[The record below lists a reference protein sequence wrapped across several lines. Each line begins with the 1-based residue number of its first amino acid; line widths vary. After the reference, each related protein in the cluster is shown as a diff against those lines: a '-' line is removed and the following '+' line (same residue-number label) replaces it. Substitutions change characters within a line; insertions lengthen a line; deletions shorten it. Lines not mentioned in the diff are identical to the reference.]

1 MVQLGRTP
9 FTLISL
15 VFDNN
20 PHCDSYVLEFPEIKL
35 TNSRENKSLCSSKKC
50 LLKESRFLKKDY
62 LILIIS
68 TSFLL
73 WLKHGFNKSLITVQ

>member
-20 PHCDSYVLEFPEIKL
+20 PHCDSYMLEFSEIKL
-35 TNSRENKSLCSSKKC
+35 TNSRENKSFLCSKNHSS
-50 LLKESRFLKKDY
+50 LNS
-62 LILIIS
+62 ILIFSMYNNNTTKQIS
-68 TSFLL
+68 
-73 WLKHGFNKSLITVQ
+73 G